1 MCLLSEAYY
10 GDSEMTKSPLLPLP
24 CERKL
29 QRVLTISRVD
39 SIVVIVCAS
48 ASLAVSLLS
57 ENWIFGLFSALALAA
72 GAMERHGH
80 LQLRDGLIEGLQWL
94 TGAQGCLYTV
104 TIGYVFWRWQYF
116 DGAAYWADIPGPAR
130 EQITA
135 QMVAAG
141 LNPETDR
148 PLLLQSMNFIICATL
163 FVVSTLYQ
171 GGLAFWYSR
180 QRLALAEAL
189 ENPSTTSAEER

>member
-1 MCLLSEAYY
+1 MSEAYY
-10 GDSEMTKSPLLPLP
+10 GDSEMTKSSLPPLVA
-24 CERKL
+24 ERKL

-39 SIVVIVCAS
+39 SIGVLVVAS

-57 ENWIFGLFSALALAA
+57 ESWIFAAFSTLALGA
-72 GAMERHGH
+72 GAMERHGN
-80 LQLRDGLIEGLQWL
+80 LQLQSGLREGLQWL
-94 TGAQGCLYTV
+94 TGAQGCLYTI

-116 DGAAYWADIPGPAR
+116 DGAAYWAEIPGPAR

-135 QMVAAG
+135 QMVEAG

-148 PLLLQSMNFIICATL
+148 PLLLKSMNFLICATL

-180 QRLALAEAL
+180 QRNAIAQAL
-189 ENPSTTSAEER
+189 EGNPSTDTFDAG